1 MEGEHVLIIAG
12 SFEVAPERRDEFIA
26 SRSASMTASRAENGC
41 LEYVFAADPLV
52 PGRVVLYERW
62 ESKEDLAAHL
72 ASQKAAREA
81 AAASSAPAG
90 VPVLA
95 SEIAQYE
102 ISVVGALGS

>member
-1 MEGEHVLIIAG
+1 MLIVAG

-26 SRSASMTASRAENGC
+26 SRTESMPTSRAEAGC
-41 LEYVFAADPLV
+41 DEYVLAADPLV

-62 ESKEDLAAHL
+62 ESKETLAAHL
-72 ASQKAAREA
+72 AAMRAARA
-81 AAASSAPAG
+81 AAGDTASP

-95 SEIAQYE
+95 SEIVQYE

>member
-1 MEGEHVLIIAG
+1 VLIIAG

-26 SRSASMTASRAENGC
+26 SRVGTMTTSRSEPGC

-52 PGRVVLYERW
+52 LGRVVLYERW

-72 ASQKAAREA
+72 AGQKAAREA
-81 AAASSAPAG
+81 AAAEGGEPA

-95 SEIAQYE
+95 SEITQFE
-102 ISVVGALGS
+102 IATVGALGS